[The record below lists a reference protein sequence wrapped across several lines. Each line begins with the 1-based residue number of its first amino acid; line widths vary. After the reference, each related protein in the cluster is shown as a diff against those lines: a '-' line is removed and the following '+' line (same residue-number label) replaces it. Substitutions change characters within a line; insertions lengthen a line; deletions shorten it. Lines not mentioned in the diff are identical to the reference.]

1 MKRFRAKRPKLSFT
15 IDQDVYEGE
24 SMESKVEKIIAG
36 KEPIELTRSLEYQ
49 ERRAGVA
56 PEYNIRTDIH
66 EIRREAV
73 EEATGNYFEARKMRQ
88 NARKPLEEKSDEAEP
103 TRTGANAGE

>member
-1 MKRFRAKRPKLSFT
+1 MRYRPKRQKINFV
-15 IDQDVYEGE
+15 IDQDITEGE
-24 SMESKVEKIIAG
+24 SIETKVEKMLAG
-36 KEPIELTRSLEYQ
+36 KEKIDLTRSLEYQ

-56 PEYNIRTDIH
+56 PEYNIRADIH

-73 EEATGNYFEARKMRQ
+73 EEATGKYFEARKMRQ
-88 NARKPLEEKSDEAEP
+88 NARKPLEESGEAEP